1 LQQHHPPQLPPP
13 ALQSHSLGH
22 EIAQLSLC
30 SPAVSGTPG
39 SPPHHSLAPLEE
51 DPEGVAVDEAYLAAQ
66 RAAEE
71 AAMADNVESYVCM
84 NEVIVDRGSSA
95 YLTML
100 ECSVDGM
107 LFTRVQADGII
118 IATPTGST
126 AYSLSAG
133 GSMCHPEVPCMLF
146 TPVCPHSLSFRP
158 LLFPDTSTLQI
169 AVSDESRGCNSASFD
184 GRHRASLNPG
194 DSILVSMSRFPLPSI
209 CRLDPTTDWFDGVRG
224 VLQWNSRSASQKS
237 FHQGG
242 GAGHGGSDKAA
253 SGGAHHQTAA
263 SVAAATA
270 AATAKRAAFQTAQR
284 AQQDGSKAAG
294 GGAAQTPVLPKAAQ
308 SSSAVSAPASGSL
321 VAPHPHPAPR
331 LPGEQA
337 GGLAAHGAS
346 AQDVP
351 EQHSHS
357 APPPRDTPEAQW

>member
-1 LQQHHPPQLPPP
+1 M
-13 ALQSHSLGH
+13 
-22 EIAQLSLC
+22 
-30 SPAVSGTPG
+30 
-39 SPPHHSLAPLEE
+39 E
-51 DPEGVAVDEAYLAAQ
+51 DPDGVAVDEAYLAAQ

-84 NEVIVDRGSSA
+84 NEVIVDRGNSA

-118 IATPTGST
+118 VATPTGST

-169 AVSDESRGCNSASFD
+169 AVSDESRGCNCASFD
-184 GRHRASLNPG
+184 GRHRVSLNPG

-237 FHQGG
+237 FHPGG

-253 SGGAHHQTAA
+253 GGGAQHQTAA

-270 AATAKRAAFQTAQR
+270 AATAKRAAFQAAQR

-294 GGAAQTPVLPKAAQ
+294 VGASQTPVLPKAAQ
-308 SSSAVSAPASGSL
+308 SSSAMSAPASGSL
-321 VAPHPHPAPR
+321 VAPNPHPAPR
-331 LPGEQA
+331 LPDEQTR
-337 GGLAAHGAS
+337 GRTAHGAA